1 MNERNKKV
9 CKSMQIGLLQR
20 INNVEQ
26 ADKYQISSYICKAS
40 QKTPIITDINQENS
54 CLMKEHRLKKKA
66 LRMEA
71 FLKKMLN
78 DDEKY
83 YCIIILRFCYTSKC
97 FLRK

>member
-40 QKTPIITDINQENS
+40 QKNPDY
-54 CLMKEHRLKKKA
+54 HRYKS
-66 LRMEA
+66 RE
-71 FLKKMLN
+71 
-78 DDEKY
+78 
-83 YCIIILRFCYTSKC
+83 
-97 FLRK
+97 